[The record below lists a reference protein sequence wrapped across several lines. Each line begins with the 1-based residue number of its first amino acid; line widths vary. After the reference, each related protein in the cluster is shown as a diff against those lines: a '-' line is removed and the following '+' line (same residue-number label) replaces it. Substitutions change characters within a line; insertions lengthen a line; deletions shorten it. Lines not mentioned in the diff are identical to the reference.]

1 MHVTL
6 YLLSKV
12 HADHNFPTTG
22 TSIYATKSFIVK
34 FRTFSYFFV
43 INMFEAA
50 KRVIAH
56 KIKMKKAL
64 SLGNLNKTF
73 DKLNQNKTN
82 LADQCL

>member
-1 MHVTL
+1 
-6 YLLSKV
+6 
-12 HADHNFPTTG
+12 
-22 TSIYATKSFIVK
+22 
-34 FRTFSYFFV
+34 
-43 INMFEAA
+43 MFEAA

-64 SLGNLNKTF
+64 SLSNLNKTF

>member
-12 HADHNFPTTG
+12 HAGHNFPTKG

-34 FRTFSYFFV
+34 FRPFSYFFV
-43 INMFEAA
+43 INMFKAA

-56 KIKMKKAL
+56 KIKMKKVL
-64 SLGNLNKTF
+64 SLSNLNKTF